1 MKYILQNDNLEVDGK
16 QYLKGVGGYDGT
28 NPDESTDVATY
39 LPNLVNITY
48 NELKTLR
55 DNSQLVPG
63 QQYRITNYVTTTVQ
77 ENTRSAGHQFDIIVT
92 ADDVNVLNENARA
105 IQHTNDENDYFHNS
119 DLAAWE
125 LKYCLD
131 NDTNKFAWATNGK
144 GVIYYMKDEF
154 YNECP
159 YDFKNIQF
167 ARWEL
172 SNPVGYRNNLAD
184 DNLDSKFSS
193 EEEDDL
199 VDNWVEDDSVSETYG
214 TLKEG
219 FYALDDEDSVIFNFC
234 YDDEIGYKYKIEY
247 TISTNPTYC
256 YTFGK
261 DSDYSLTSSNY
272 GNVIKEY
279 KSRNKI
285 ILNNIVLL
293 GNYCNSNTFGY
304 NCYDNTFGNNCH
316 ANTFGN
322 NCISNTFGN
331 YCYSNTFGYDCF
343 SNTFGDSCANNTF
356 GDDCNSNT
364 FGNYCHANT
373 FGYSCIS
380 NTFGCECYYNTFGY
394 SCISNTFGNY
404 CYSNTFGNN
413 CISNTFGDECYNNT
427 FGNYCYSNTFGYDC
441 YNNTFGDDCDSN
453 TFKDYC
459 GYNTFGNYCDS
470 NTFGNYCGYNTFG
483 NGCISNTFGNY
494 CDSNTFGNYCGYN
507 TFGNG
512 CISNT
517 FGDNCT
523 YNTFGDYC
531 INNTFG
537 DHCFS
542 NTFGNYCS
550 SNTFGNYCD
559 HNTFGASKTSP
570 NSYYRYIIF
579 DEGNKYINLNCTAT
593 LSTSKPFQNVKIEL
607 GTNNTDTYT
616 TINVDGEN
624 SNEIN
629 VYNFNG
635 YIYVDY
641 KDIFNVTY
649 DELKS
654 LRDNSQLIS
663 GRQYRITDYVTT
675 TVQVNTRS
683 AGHQFDII
691 VTADDVNVL
700 NENARAIQHKGDT
713 YFNSSKLEAWELKY
727 CLVNTNNF
735 AWADNREPDS
745 NDYSKCTIK
754 YDLYDGNSDGGVFI
768 TPFKFS
774 GFMYGDPI
782 NGENYNETLDSDLIY
797 EWSYTQEPNGNYSI
811 TLYKSEPGY
820 YDYEGVADYYDCFY
834 YRGVVNVDGKEYD
847 CWQKCDK
854 ALIGGTIDDQYNI
867 PIDGPDGNKTTLYGL
882 TERITEGVYTSGGK
896 GVIYYM
902 KDEFG
907 NECPYDFKNI
917 QFARWELSNPT
928 CIDANGGN
936 VSPDFIMTHS
946 SSKLGLYG
954 VSKNDNTFRVK
965 HTQTEFQIIYNI
977 TTLPTYVYT
986 FGVYQDY
993 TINSRCNIKNNIIKN
1008 YKYVGSTSSVQPK
1021 PIQIQ
1026 QLNNIVF
1033 LNNSPLTNVYCI
1045 SNTFGNECY
1054 SNTFGNSCNFN
1065 TFGNDCNSNTFGNSC
1080 NSNTFGYN
1088 CFSNTFGYDC
1098 CCNTF
1103 EKSINTNTFGYNCNS
1118 NTFGDSCIFNTFG
1131 NDCDHNTFGKS
1142 CNSNTFGNG
1151 SNSNTFGNYC
1161 YSNTFVYYCY
1171 SNTFGNYC
1179 YSNTFGNS
1187 CYSNTFGNYCYSNTF
1202 GNYCYSN
1209 TFVNSCTFNT
1219 FGASNTSPKSYYR
1232 YVIFENGVSSI
1243 NLNCTATLSSGSYFQ
1258 NVRITMGCKN
1268 IQISASNKNQNFSTV
1283 YGLNQSGQ
1291 QITTYGV

>member
-131 NDTNKFAWATNGK
+131 NDTNKFDWATNGK

-154 YNECP
+154 NNECP

-331 YCYSNTFGYDCF
+331 YCYSNTFGYSCY
-343 SNTFGDSCANNTF
+343 SNTFGYSCANNTF

-380 NTFGCECYYNTFGY
+380 NTFGYECYYNTFGNN
-394 SCISNTFGNY
+394 CISNTFGNY

-427 FGNYCYSNTFGYDC
+427 FG
-441 YNNTFGDDCDSN
+441 
-453 TFKDYC
+453 
-459 GYNTFGNYCDS
+459 
-470 NTFGNYCGYNTFG
+470 
-483 NGCISNTFGNY
+483 
-494 CDSNTFGNYCGYN
+494 
-507 TFGNG
+507 
-512 CISNT
+512 
-517 FGDNCT
+517 DNCT

-537 DHCFS
+537 DEC
-542 NTFGNYCS
+542 Y

-820 YDYEGVADYYDCFY
+820 YDYEGVADYTDCFY

-854 ALIGGTIDDQYNI
+854 TLIGGTIDDQYNI

-917 QFARWELSNPT
+917 QFARWELSNP
-928 CIDANGGN
+928 IGYN
-936 VSPDFIMTHS
+936 VNLNTNTVPEFIMSNYS
-946 SSKLGLYG
+946 SLKLGLYG
-954 VSKNDNTFRVK
+954 VSRDDNTFNFK
-965 HTQTEFQIIYNI
+965 HTQTDYRIIYDI
-977 TTLPTYVYT
+977 TTIFLKFFT
-986 FGVYQDY
+986 F
-993 TINSRCNIKNNIIKN
+993 
-1008 YKYVGSTSSVQPK
+1008 
-1021 PIQIQ
+1021 
-1026 QLNNIVF
+1026 L
-1033 LNNSPLTNVYCI
+1033 
-1045 SNTFGNECY
+1045 
-1054 SNTFGNSCNFN
+1054 
-1065 TFGNDCNSNTFGNSC
+1065 
-1080 NSNTFGYN
+1080 
-1088 CFSNTFGYDC
+1088 
-1098 CCNTF
+1098 
-1103 EKSINTNTFGYNCNS
+1103 
-1118 NTFGDSCIFNTFG
+1118 
-1131 NDCDHNTFGKS
+1131 
-1142 CNSNTFGNG
+1142 
-1151 SNSNTFGNYC
+1151 
-1161 YSNTFVYYCY
+1161 
-1171 SNTFGNYC
+1171 
-1179 YSNTFGNS
+1179 
-1187 CYSNTFGNYCYSNTF
+1187 
-1202 GNYCYSN
+1202 
-1209 TFVNSCTFNT
+1209 
-1219 FGASNTSPKSYYR
+1219 
-1232 YVIFENGVSSI
+1232 
-1243 NLNCTATLSSGSYFQ
+1243 
-1258 NVRITMGCKN
+1258 M
-1268 IQISASNKNQNFSTV
+1268 
-1283 YGLNQSGQ
+1283 
-1291 QITTYGV
+1291 